1 MNTQLLLQQW
11 PWLVALAIL
20 LVFSF
25 LLYPKI
31 KNIFFRK
38 TESELKQN
46 LKSHAESQDSA
57 VKSHAKSQ
65 SSESQD
71 FAVKSHAESQSSES
85 QNSEIKS
92 HAKSQ
97 DLFSILEK
105 SRNSWSDKLKIFSNN
120 KNILTNE
127 DMESLE
133 ELLYGSDLGPKTAH
147 YFLEKIQKEKDLTYP
162 SLLASLKKEM
172 LNSLEATYRDP
183 ELIWESLKNPDRKEP
198 VVWLVS
204 GVNGAGK
211 TTSIGKLAYMANQK
225 GYKVLMASAD
235 TFRAAAQE
243 QLITWAERAGVFIFA
258 PEDMKDPAAVAYN
271 ACQKAKA
278 QNYDLVLVDTAGR
291 LHTQS
296 NLMNELEKIKR
307 VVGKLLPQA
316 PEESFL
322 VLDANS
328 GQNACVQ
335 AENFH
340 RILNVTGVILTK
352 LDGSSKGGVAI
363 SLAKDLKLPVLF
375 LGMGEALAD
384 IQKFQPKDFVSALMG
399 GQR

>member
-1 MNTQLLLQQW
+1 MQLLVQQW
-11 PWLVALAIL
+11 PWLIAMASL
-20 LVFSF
+20 LFFFF
-25 LLYPKI
+25 LIYKKI
-31 KNIFFRK
+31 KNIFFK
-38 TESELKQN
+38 NTESFLEKT
-46 LKSHAESQDSA
+46 S
-57 VKSHAKSQ
+57 V
-65 SSESQD
+65 SES
-71 FAVKSHAESQSSES
+71 FS
-85 QNSEIKS
+85 IKTS
-92 HAKSQ
+92 DKKAK

-105 SRNSWSDKLKIFSNN
+105 SRSSWSDKLKIFSDK
-120 KNILTNE
+120 KNALTDE
-127 DMESLE
+127 DLESLE

-147 YFLEKIQKEKDLTYP
+147 YFLEKIQKEKNLTYP
-162 SLLASLKKEM
+162 TLLSSLKSEM
-172 LNSLEATYRDP
+172 LNSLELAYRDSDS
-183 ELIWESLKNPDRKEP
+183 IWKALSDPNRKEP

-235 TFRAAAQE
+235 TFRAAAQD
-243 QLITWAERAGVFIFA
+243 QLVTWSKRAGVFIFA
-258 PEDMKDPAAVAYN
+258 PKDMKDPSAVAYN

-296 NLMNELEKIKR
+296 NLMNELEKIKK
-307 VVGKLLPQA
+307 VVGKLLPESPQ
-316 PEESFL
+316 ESFL

-340 RILNVTGVILTK
+340 RILNITGIILTK

-375 LGMGEALAD
+375 LGMGESLED
-384 IQKFQPKDFVSALMG
+384 IQKFHPNNFVSALMG
-399 GQR
+399 TQE